1 MGLQVA
7 IDPIA
12 TRTICEHMEAYFR
25 PETIE
30 YRCTPCQRDYPA
42 VRHIQPL
49 AIPNIIMVHLK
60 RFKWTNGRL
69 HKLNSLVECP
79 MTITFASED
88 FDLIATISHV
98 GSVNSG
104 HYVAFGKR
112 EGVWFKFNDEYVER
126 CNDSEIISRNSYLI
140 FYVKNS
146 SGGGG
151 SG

>member
-1 MGLQVA
+1 
-7 IDPIA
+7 
-12 TRTICEHMEAYFR
+12 
-25 PETIE
+25 
-30 YRCTPCQRDYPA
+30 
-42 VRHIQPL
+42 
-49 AIPNIIMVHLK
+49 
-60 RFKWTNGRL
+60 
-69 HKLNSLVECP
+69 

-104 HYVAFGKR
+104 HYAAFGKR

-126 CNDSEIISRNSYLI
+126 CNDSEIISRNSYVI